1 MTPTSFEF
9 TLTLPGDARLVDAVR
24 GLTAHAAGYA
34 LLGDSARDGLASQV
48 AAATQTA
55 IAAARG
61 SEAPIDVRFTGDDQ
75 AITVVISC
83 EAQAAAPRP
92 RSTTATTDEV
102 SVDWET
108 EGSRHVCHIRRR
120 ISA

>member
-9 TLTLPGDARLVDAVR
+9 TLTLPGDTRLVDAVR

-34 LLGDSARDGLASQV
+34 LLGDAAREGLAGQV
-48 AAATQTA
+48 AAATETA

-61 SEAPIDVRFTGDDQ
+61 PEAPIDVRFTGDDQ

-83 EAQAAAPRP
+83 EAQPAAPRP
-92 RSTTATTDEV
+92 ASSAPTADVT
-102 SVDWET
+102 VDWGI

-120 ISA
+120 VSA

>member
-9 TLTLPGDARLVDAVR
+9 TLRLPGDARLVDAVR

-34 LLGDSARDGLASQV
+34 LLGDAAREGLAGQV
-48 AAATQTA
+48 AAATETA

-61 SEAPIDVRFTGDDQ
+61 PDAPIDVRFTGDDH

-83 EAQAAAPRP
+83 EAQPSAPP
-92 RSTTATTDEV
+92 PTSSTTTPEV
-102 SVDWET
+102 TVDWET

-120 ISA
+120 ISV

>member
-9 TLTLPGDARLVDAVR
+9 TLTLPGDSRLVDAVR

-34 LLGDSARDGLASQV
+34 LLADTAREGLASQV
-48 AAATQTA
+48 AAETHAAMTA
-55 IAAARG
+55 APG
-61 SEAPIDVRFTGDDQ
+61 PSTPIDLRFTRDDE

-83 EAQAAAPRP
+83 EAGPSTPRP
-92 RSTTATTDEV
+92 ASDSAGNATVEWV
-102 SVDWET
+102 T
-108 EGSRHVCHIRRR
+108 EGSRHVCHIRHQ

>member
-1 MTPTSFEF
+1 
-9 TLTLPGDARLVDAVR
+9 LTLPGDSRLVDAVR

-34 LLGDSARDGLASQV
+34 LLGDSAREGLVGQV

-61 SEAPIDVRFTGDDQ
+61 PNVPIDVRFTGDDD

-83 EAQAAAPRP
+83 EAEASAPRP
-92 RSTTATTDEV
+92 TSTSSGGVT
-102 SVDWET
+102 VDWET
-108 EGSRHVCHIRRR
+108 EGSRHVCHIRHR

>member
-34 LLGDSARDGLASQV
+34 SLGDSAREGLAGQV
-48 AAATQTA
+48 AAATEA
-55 IAAARG
+55 AMAAARG
-61 SEAPIDVRFTGDDQ
+61 PDSPIGLRFTGDDE

-83 EAQAAAPRP
+83 EAAASAPRP
-92 RSTTATTDEV
+92 ASTSSSDAT
-102 SVDWET
+102 VDWET
-108 EGSRHVCHIRRR
+108 QGSRHVCHIRHR